1 MRAWDMPVLCHIQY
15 VHTVPYCK
23 INHNHGPRHACLPAL
38 MRMRKDSCTPLNASC
53 DHVDRA
59 CCCLAAAAAAAPAA
73 PPPRPPPCPCRRP
86 SREEGDPHQVDAV
99 DPEHAM
105 ARWDQTI
112 RDQVHRRPE
121 LPSCRQERWPQ
132 LLLHFLFALLHLLAV
147 GESDET
153 LGID

>member
-73 PPPRPPPCPCRRP
+73 PHLGLLLALAGDRRERKVTHTKSTP
-86 SREEGDPHQVDAV
+86 LIQST
-99 DPEHAM
+99 
-105 ARWDQTI
+105 RWRGGI
-112 RDQVHRRPE
+112 RLYVIRCTAGQNFHPVVRSVGHSFSCTSSLHSCTS
-121 LPSCRQERWPQ
+121 LPSASPTRP
-132 LLLHFLFALLHLLAV
+132 
-147 GESDET
+147 
-153 LGID
+153 